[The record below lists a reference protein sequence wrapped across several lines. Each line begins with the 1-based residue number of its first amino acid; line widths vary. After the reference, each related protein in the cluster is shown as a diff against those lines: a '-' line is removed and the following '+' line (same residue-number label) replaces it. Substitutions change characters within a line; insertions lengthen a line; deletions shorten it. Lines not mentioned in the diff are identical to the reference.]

1 MKLRPPVRWE
11 GVDYTATMT
20 DISYLLI
27 IFLVLCAAFAAGL
40 GLRLRLPDRGS
51 TPQRLTPNEVVSVVL
66 AADGSARVEGIAA
79 ADRAGA
85 ISRAVS
91 AKPGAVVILEVA
103 GGLAYRVVLEVLAEA
118 KGAGAERFSLKSA
131 PRAPVPVKVED
142 PDAD

>member
-1 MKLRPPVRWE
+1 MKLRAPARWE

-40 GLRLRLPDRGS
+40 GLRLRLPDKGS
-51 TPQRLTPNEVVSVVL
+51 EPQKLTANEVVSIAL
-66 AADGSARVEGIAA
+66 AADGSAMVEGVAA
-79 ADRAGA
+79 VDRAQA
-85 ISRAVS
+85 IAQAVS

-103 GGLAYRVVLEVLAEA
+103 GGLAYRVVLDVLAEA
-118 KGAGAERFSLKSA
+118 KDAGGERFSLKCA
-131 PRAPVPVKVED
+131 PRAPVPVKVDD